1 MAKKRNINISICKNC
16 TKKTKSDTTLN
27 KKKES
32 TTNKLSYGIV
42 FGVSLTLITI
52 ILQCIAFFTPHWKEI
67 TPNTHS
73 LYVDGVDALLR
84 TEVLHYF
91 NSVHRYSR
99 QSYGLFQRC
108 EYILSNSSIY
118 NNKLDL
124 ADAVVNNQQHK
135 CTKNYLPRYRDD
147 YFNECHSLQYYRFCT
162 KASEKNF
169 DINNDYL
176 HATFDLSTSP
186 TNLDPKMSCDC
197 HYPPYVFVCQIVGIM
212 ALIFLFLTCLLF
224 GLFPCFTD
232 LHYRLKIKY
241 FGILSSLLSILFLT
255 INLILILKH
264 LEYESIAYLV
274 AIEKHYKSN
283 QIYKLS
289 EDTKTAIDRFLS
301 SINIRIGYST
311 IIAWI
316 AFGLSIID
324 GILLSV
330 TCQIKHNY
338 KEKETRTNLISSSAN
353 EQHYAQFHFT
363 RVPNDS
369 ETLSSPM
376 PIINNLNESTPLSS
390 TSQDEKYQPLRIFNE
405 HEV

>member
-1 MAKKRNINISICKNC
+1 
-16 TKKTKSDTTLN
+16 
-27 KKKES
+27 
-32 TTNKLSYGIV
+32 
-42 FGVSLTLITI
+42 
-52 ILQCIAFFTPHWKEI
+52 
-67 TPNTHS
+67 
-73 LYVDGVDALLR
+73 
-84 TEVLHYF
+84 
-91 NSVHRYSR
+91 
-99 QSYGLFQRC
+99 
-108 EYILSNSSIY
+108 
-118 NNKLDL
+118 
-124 ADAVVNNQQHK
+124 
-135 CTKNYLPRYRDD
+135 
-147 YFNECHSLQYYRFCT
+147 
-162 KASEKNF
+162 
-169 DINNDYL
+169 
-176 HATFDLSTSP
+176 
-186 TNLDPKMSCDC
+186 MSCDC

-255 INLILILKH
+255 INLIVIHKH